1 MKAKKKFSWE
11 EVRKNGGKKMGKKN
25 GEKKEIFFLLK
36 NFTYLNHDRN
46 DKSAIHKPATF
57 KSIKEATDL

>member
-1 MKAKKKFSWE
+1 MGEKKW
-11 EVRKNGGKKMGKKN
+11 GKKN